1 MQLYFII
8 LYCQALTKIAPK
20 QSHMF
25 CLLPKNWRWILKPFP
40 KLQDAKIFQL
50 EVIIRTL
57 QYFIEVLTTVLHGF
71 CKSNFIF

>member
-8 LYCQALTKIAPK
+8 LYRQALTKIAPK

-40 KLQDAKIFQL
+40 KLQGAKIFQL
-50 EVIIRTL
+50 EVIIRTQ
-57 QYFIEVLTTVLHGF
+57 QYFI
-71 CKSNFIF
+71 